1 MVRSRDGELTGV
13 EALLLWTHPAL
24 GHISAPITAA
34 AAERGGTSDQLSD
47 WVPRGSCRDWL
58 QWSAGR
64 APGSVDLSVNVSAR
78 QLMTPGFPATVSR
91 VLAEAGM
98 SAAGLVLEVT
108 ETILIEDNTRAIRT
122 LKELKSLGIRLG
134 RDNFGAGLGAFN
146 ALRRS
151 PFDIVKTDRSLVST
165 MTSDPTSVA
174 MVAAIAA
181 VAHTL
186 NMTVIAAG
194 VETLE
199 QHQKCC
205 QRGVRPRAG
214 LLPRSTHVGRRPVRR
229 PHPARPPLT
238 LCPKASRCGPTA

>member
-47 WVPRGSCRDWL
+47 WVLRRSCRDWL

-108 ETILIEDNTRAIRT
+108 ETILIKDNTRAIRT
-122 LKELKSLGIRLG
+122 SKELKSLGIRLG
-134 RDNFGAGLGAFN
+134 RDNVGAGLGAFN

-151 PFDIVKTDRSLVST
+151 PFDIVKTDRSLVAT

-229 PHPARPPLT
+229 THPARPPLT
-238 LCPKASRCGPTA
+238 LYPKASRCGPTA